1 MALADESF
9 PKAVEL
15 KRVSKSYAGTPPVNA
30 LSDVS
35 ISVSRG
41 EFLGIIGASGSG
53 KTTFLHIVGTLT
65 NPTFGSV
72 FINGLDTAGMSD
84 RVLAGMRSKYIGF
97 VFQEYFLLQGFT
109 ATENVENG
117 LLYSGI
123 SASERRDRSEAMLER
138 VGLSHRLTHLPNE
151 MSGGEQQRVAI
162 ARALVHSPSFILAD
176 EPTGNVD
183 SKNTE
188 SLMELL
194 VSLNDEGTTMILITH
209 DLDVAAMSKR
219 QVTLRDGRILSDSYV
234 QQGSVND

>member
-1 MALADESF
+1 MALAAESF

-15 KRVSKSYAGTPPVNA
+15 KRVSKSYAGSPPVNA

-65 NPTFGSV
+65 KPTSGSV
-72 FINGLDTAGMSD
+72 FINGLDTAGMPD
-84 RVLAGMRSKYIGF
+84 RLLAGMRSKHIGF

-109 ATENVENG
+109 AIENVENG
-117 LLYSGI
+117 LLYSGVP
-123 SASERRDRSEAMLER
+123 ASERRERSEVMLER

-151 MSGGEQQRVAI
+151 LSGGEQQRVAI
-162 ARALVHSPSFILAD
+162 ARALVHNPSFILAD

-219 QVTLRDGRILSDSYV
+219 QVTLRDGRIISDSYV

>member
-1 MALADESF
+1 MALAAESF

-15 KRVSKSYAGTPPVNA
+15 KRVSKSYAGSPPVNA

-65 NPTFGSV
+65 KPTSGSV
-72 FINGLDTAGMSD
+72 FINGLDTAGMPD
-84 RVLAGMRSKYIGF
+84 RLLAGMRSKHIGF

-109 ATENVENG
+109 AIENVENG
-117 LLYSGI
+117 LLYSGVP
-123 SASERRDRSEAMLER
+123 ASERRERSEVMLER

-151 MSGGEQQRVAI
+151 LSGGEQQRVAI
-162 ARALVHSPSFILAD
+162 ARALVHNPSFILAD

-219 QVTLRDGRILSDSYV
+219 QVTLRDGRILSDSAV

>member
-1 MALADESF
+1 MVVATGSV

-15 KRVSKSYAGTPPVNA
+15 KSVSKSYAGTPPVSA

-53 KTTFLHIVGTLT
+53 KTTLLHIVGTLT
-65 NPTFGSV
+65 NPTSGSV
-72 FINGLDTAGMSD
+72 FINGLDTAGMPD
-84 RVLAGMRSKYIGF
+84 RVLAGVRSKYIGF
-97 VFQEYFLLQGFT
+97 VFQEYFLLPGFT

-123 SASERRDRSEAMLER
+123 SSSERRERAEAMLER
-138 VGLSHRLTHLPNE
+138 VDLSHRLTHLPSE
-151 MSGGEQQRVAI
+151 LSGGEQQRVAI
-162 ARALVHSPSFILAD
+162 ARALVHHPSFILAD

-194 VSLNDEGTTMILITH
+194 VSLNDEGTTIILITH
-209 DLDVAAMSKR
+209 DLDVAAVSKR
-219 QVTLRDGRILSDSYV
+219 QVTLRDGRIISDSSV
-234 QQGSVND
+234 QQGSVHD